1 MHFHK
6 SRSKMKTLK
15 LTVMALMLIT
25 AGAGMSACSSSDEEK
40 TAEQVTDPIQSNVE
54 YYIEGQVTSGEN
66 GIAGVTVSTTGYD
79 AVTTDENGRF
89 ILTVK
94 EAKDYTLNFS
104 KDGYLNKSTTASL
117 SGLSNRS
124 VKAVS
129 LNLSQLEPTVAIA
142 TGSNYLVE
150 PGAAK
155 EVQNSGSMTEVS
167 RVGIFI
173 PKETISEAAE
183 ISMTAYIPET
193 STLASTQG
201 QMSSPV
207 MGIYFTATKGSITA
221 TEENPIILAVNNP
234 SASTILTGMEIY
246 QTAPVSGRADTDG
259 YLGTATYDETSDSYQ
274 LKLTSGTLEGGY
286 EFMIPTTRTVG
297 AKQTEVV
304 KEGTLDNSGNLTAN
318 KDVTINYTTQL
329 GWEFKGEEAS
339 TLSSLLYNAILSHE
353 GSEGMF
359 DVTFDKKTQV
369 SGESILYWK
378 AVMNFNDVTYT
389 FPTTEGNISA
399 TLTRYNGI
407 DFTYTIEDGRHSGGT
422 SNSGN

>member
-1 MHFHK
+1 
-6 SRSKMKTLK
+6 MKQNLQFNTVLK
-15 LTVMALMLIT
+15 FLIT
-25 AGAGMSACSSSDEEK
+25 VGDLLIMNALFFFLYQLFDKATLGKGLTYSVP
-40 TAEQVTDPIQSNVE
+40 Q
-54 YYIEGQVTSGEN
+54 
-66 GIAGVTVSTTGYD
+66 
-79 AVTTDENGRF
+79 
-89 ILTVK
+89 ILV
-94 EAKDYTLNFS
+94 L
-104 KDGYLNKSTTASL
+104 
-117 SGLSNRS
+117 
-124 VKAVS
+124 
-129 LNLSQLEPTVAIA
+129 LNLV
-142 TGSNYLVE
+142 YLVCNY
-150 PGAAK
+150 
-155 EVQNSGSMTEVS
+155 QNGVILYRRIVRPDHIIRKSL
-167 RVGIFI
+167 RNVGLLALVFTTLYALAHFGKLSVRFFLTFYLLFFVIQCVYRI
-173 PKETISEAAE
+173 TVRILHSKRNDC
-183 ISMTAYIPET
+183 
-193 STLASTQG
+193 TLASTQG

-399 TLTRYNGI
+399 TLTRYNGV